1 LPTDREDTDIAP
13 LARLLDRYFHVSR
26 RGSTLS
32 REVLAGITTFGAMAY
47 IMAVNP
53 EIMAMAGL
61 DRHAMIITTIVAAVI
76 GSLMMAL
83 WANLPIAL
91 APAMS
96 SNIVFAQIV
105 VVHMGVPPRVAF
117 TMVFLSGLA
126 FTLLSLTNGRRKIIQ
141 GFPEPIIDGIRFA
154 IGAFI
159 ARIGLTT
166 GGLAV
171 PSHEGLAFGS
181 LSSPTVLL
189 ALGGLVMALAL
200 VRARVPAAM
209 LLTIVTVCIVG
220 CFVPGAD
227 GQPVTHLPAHATDW
241 PDYPTNLLFPFDF
254 SGFASHL
261 LVLIPVTIY
270 FFLSDFFDAT
280 GTMLAVTR
288 RAGLERED
296 GRPVL
301 GRAAFTADG
310 AASIVGASVGT
321 CTVSAYLESLV
332 GVESGGRTGL
342 VGLVVA
348 VLFAV
353 SSFFW
358 PVITMIPA
366 VATAPVLIV
375 VGLDMLSGLPSVTRE
390 TAEEMLAP
398 LLMVIITL
406 LTGNFMISLACGL
419 LLYSAL
425 MVATRQWRKLTPM
438 LLGLDVVFLLFLVLE
453 ARMQG

>member
-1 LPTDREDTDIAP
+1 MRE
-13 LARLLDRYFHVSR
+13 LV
-26 RGSTLS
+26 
-32 REVLAGITTFGAMAY
+32 AGLTTFGAMAY

-53 EIMAMAGL
+53 AILAMAGL
-61 DRHAMIITTIVAAVI
+61 DRHDMIMTTIAAAVI
-76 GSLMMAL
+76 GTLLMAL

-117 TMVFLSGLA
+117 TIVLLSGLA
-126 FTLLSLTNGRRKIIQ
+126 FTLLSLTNSRGRIIQ

-159 ARIGLTT
+159 ARIGMTT
-166 GGLAV
+166 GGLAI

-181 LSSPTVLL
+181 MANPTVLL
-189 ALGGLVMALAL
+189 CLGGLVMALVL
-200 VRARVPAAM
+200 TRARVPAAM
-209 LLTIVTVCIVG
+209 LLTIVTVTVLGAFI
-220 CFVPGAD
+220 PGPD
-227 GQPVTHLPAHATDW
+227 GHTITHIPARAAEW
-241 PDYPTNLLFPFDF
+241 PRYPTHMLFPFDF
-254 SGFASHL
+254 HGFADHL
-261 LVLIPVTIY
+261 LVLVPVTLY

-296 GRPVL
+296 GQPVL
-301 GRAAFTADG
+301 GRAAFTSDG
-310 AASIVGASVGT
+310 AASVIGSSLGT

-332 GVESGGRTGL
+332 GVEAGGRTGL
-342 VGLVVA
+342 VGVVVA
-348 VLFAV
+348 VLFAL

-358 PVITMIPA
+358 PLITAIPA

-375 VGLDMLSGLPSVTRE
+375 VGLDMLSGLPLVSRSTL
-390 TAEEMLAP
+390 TEMMAP
-398 LLMVIITL
+398 LLMVVITL

-419 LLYSAL
+419 LLHTAL
-425 MVATRQWRKLTPM
+425 MVAGRQWRGLTPM
-438 LLGLDVVFLLFLVLE
+438 LLGLDAVFLMFLVLE
-453 ARMQG
+453 TRMQS

>member
-1 LPTDREDTDIAP
+1 
-13 LARLLDRYFHVSR
+13 
-26 RGSTLS
+26 
-32 REVLAGITTFGAMAY
+32 MAY

-61 DRHAMIITTIVAAVI
+61 DRHDMIITTIVAAVV
-76 GSLMMAL
+76 GTLMMAL

-117 TMVFLSGLA
+117 TMVFISGLVFA
-126 FTLLSLTNGRRKIIQ
+126 ALSLTNGRKKIIQ

-171 PSHEGLAFGS
+171 PSHEGLGFGS
-181 LSSPTVLL
+181 LANPSVLL
-189 ALGGLVMALAL
+189 CLGGLLMALML

-209 LLTIVTVCIVG
+209 LITIVAVTIMG
-220 CFVPGAD
+220 YFVQGTD
-227 GQPVTHLPAHATDW
+227 GHAITRLPDHVTDW
-241 PDYPTNLLFPFDF
+241 PHYPTHLLFPFDF
-254 SGFASHL
+254 AGLANHL
-261 LVLIPVTIY
+261 LVLVPVTIY

-296 GRPVL
+296 GKPLL

-321 CTVSAYLESLV
+321 CTVSAYIESLV
-332 GVESGGRTGL
+332 GVESGGRTGI
-342 VGLVVA
+342 VGVTVA
-348 VLFAV
+348 LLFAV

-358 PVITMIPA
+358 PAITMIPA

-375 VGLDMLSGLPSVTRE
+375 VGLDMLSGLTSVVRE
-390 TAEEMLAP
+390 TADEMLAP
-398 LLMVIITL
+398 LFMVIVTL

-438 LLGLDVVFLLFLVLE
+438 LLGLDVVFLVFLVLE
-453 ARMQG
+453 TRMQG